1 MPLLAARVYHLR
13 VTQEHAAFVEAYWSH
28 HRLAQGDR
36 QSRLASN
43 DYWWA
48 VDEVQERVN
57 EGAKE
62 LLPLLDA
69 LLDSPD
75 ADAQY
80 FAAGPIE
87 DMLHRDPARWDAPL
101 AERCRKSARWR
112 EVLTGVI
119 VGEYEERSL
128 SELLPYLRRG

>member
-1 MPLLAARVYHLR
+1 M
-13 VTQEHAAFVEAYWSH
+13 H

-36 QSRLASN
+36 QSRLASK
-43 DYWWA
+43 DYSWA

-57 EGAKE
+57 EGAE
-62 LLPLLDA
+62 DLLPLLDA

-75 ADAQY
+75 ADAHY

-87 DMLHRDPARWDAPL
+87 DMLNRDLARRDPPL

-112 EVLTGVI
+112 DVLTGVI
-119 VGEYEERSL
+119 VGEYEQRSL
-128 SELLPYLRRG
+128 SELLPYLRRRG